1 MKKLFHNPGIY
12 LFLMFWWITLFFFF
26 TLISYPFVNNI
37 RSFLP
42 FFVAVIVISIASFLL
57 NFLNVKLAFWSRI
70 QSCKRFLFLSFCYAV
85 TTIIIL
91 LLTVLMDYF
100 GLICYFGGDA
110 AGSFGMFY
118 IPSILLY
125 AIAGSILCLIM
136 RVIERIRK
144 KNSADK

>member
-1 MKKLFHNPGIY
+1 
-12 LFLMFWWITLFFFF
+12 
-26 TLISYPFVNNI
+26 
-37 RSFLP
+37 
-42 FFVAVIVISIASFLL
+42 
-57 NFLNVKLAFWSRI
+57 
-70 QSCKRFLFLSFCYAV
+70 
-85 TTIIIL
+85 
-91 LLTVLMDYF
+91 MDYF